1 MLRTE
6 KGFIEANGMVSE
18 LVADYT
24 VITHAMYNDVLDDL
38 EPQER
43 LKVMIGCFAMALST
57 DKKKGEEEPVGD
69 DLSDLLRKAMGKE
82 FEE

>member
-24 VITHAMYNDVLDDL
+24 VITNAMYNDVLDDL

-57 DKKKGEEEPVGD
+57 DKKKGKEEPVGD

>member
-6 KGFIEANGMVSE
+6 KGFIEANGMVKE

-24 VITHAMYNDVLDDL
+24 VITNAMYNDVLDDL

-43 LKVMIGCFAMALST
+43 LKVMIGCFAMALSAGGT
-57 DKKKGEEEPVGD
+57 EQKAEPGDD